1 MLIKNIIQGVLVNGS
16 VGHVIGFKTPRQ
28 ARDEKQDIAGIDSDP
43 SVPQNQYDR
52 EKLERAKE
60 FEWPLVKFAN
70 GRELLVIPSDFT
82 VENADGEMEAMR
94 IQVCCG
100 GGECRRGWWADDEGI
115 DPAHSCVGAQCA
127 QVARTDARA
136 RQGGLGQGLR
146 ER

>member
-16 VGHVIGFKTPRQ
+16 VGHVIGYKTPRQ
-28 ARDEKQDIAGIDSDP
+28 ARDEKQDIAGVDSDP

-70 GRELLVIPSDFT
+70 GLELLVIPSDFT

-94 IQVCCG
+94 IQVSCEGMGNEGESG
-100 GGECRRGWWADDEGI
+100 GLIEDI
-115 DPAHSCVGAQCA
+115 DPAYSRVG
-127 QVARTDARA
+127 VERA
-136 RQGGLGQGLR
+136 
-146 ER
+146 